1 MNRSSHRR
9 LSTNPVDPTWR
20 RRGRR
25 ENFTEGVAIDP
36 TARRLYWANPGF
48 FLSSGIYYA
57 ALDGSGAHKLNISG
71 IPVAGANFPT
81 LLKAPLGTGVPKLTA
96 QIALRPRF
104 LTCDEGTWAGNLP
117 QAQVYRAPRS
127 ISYQWLKD
135 GQPVAGAT
143 RSNIGVEGSPGG
155 DYACQVTA
163 TNAGGSTVQT
173 SATQFVCCPTGP
185 RATAARLVPV
195 KGGMAQLKLT
205 CPDGRRSLRRPA
217 PPRIDP
223 AAAQGAI
230 LGPQETEAPEP
241 PRHLRRKVVLGP
253 RRDDQDRQ
261 GQAQQTREIAAARR
275 QGPPPEG
282 GAGRQRRRAGP
293 SS

>member
-1 MNRSSHRR
+1 M
-9 LSTNPVDPTWR
+9 
-20 RRGRR
+20 
-25 ENFTEGVAIDP
+25 
-36 TARRLYWANPGF
+36 
-48 FLSSGIYYA
+48 
-57 ALDGSGAHKLNISG
+57 
-71 IPVAGANFPT
+71 
-81 LLKAPLGTGVPKLTA
+81 PKLTA

-185 RATAARLVPV
+185 RATAARVVPV

-205 CPDGRRSLRRPA
+205 CPDGVDPCAGRLHLESTR
-217 PPRIDP
+217 PPRKARTSARKKP
-223 AAAQGAI
+223 KLPSLPVTYG
-230 LGPQETEAPEP
+230 EKSF
-241 PRHLRRKVVLGP
+241 RFRRN
-253 RRDDQDRQ
+253 DQDGQ
-261 GQAQQTREIAAARR
+261 GQAQQTRKSQLRESKGHRLKAALGGSGVESRTVLLKSKTPIPKRR
-275 QGPPPEG
+275 
-282 GAGRQRRRAGP
+282 
-293 SS
+293 